1 MDAQM
6 NDAILADLQAAF
18 PGKILHSETPY
29 GFLTV
34 EIPATDN
41 IEIVSWLQNHE
52 KWEMNFMTD
61 LCGIHYPENE
71 GKEIGVVYHLHSFKN
86 NLRIRIKAFMPKNQ
100 TEIQSMTGLYAAANW
115 MERETYDF
123 FGIQFT
129 GHPDLRRILNV
140 DEMDYFPMR
149 KEYALEDETRTD
161 KTDKFFGR

>member
-1 MDAQM
+1 M
-6 NDAILADLQAAF
+6 NNKLLEALQGNF
-18 PGKILHSETPY
+18 PGKILQAETPY
-29 GFLTV
+29 GFLTI
-34 EIPATDN
+34 EIPPADN
-41 IEIVSWLQNHE
+41 VEIVSWLQNHE
-52 KWEMNFMTD
+52 KWDMNFMTD

-86 NLRIRIKAFMPKNQ
+86 NLRMRIKAFMPKDKA
-100 TEIQSMTGLYAAANW
+100 EIQTMTGLFAAANW

-123 FGIQFT
+123 YGIQFT

-140 DEMDYFPMR
+140 DNMDYFPML